1 MKHTKRCD
9 LLKEMFYI
17 LSHWEMKIKTT
28 LRFHLTS
35 EWPRSIK
42 QMIPHA
48 SNDAEKGKH
57 LFIAG
62 ESANWPNN
70 YENECGGSP
79 GIMEWIYLKIQL
91 YHS

>member
-9 LLKEMFYI
+9 ILKEMFNI
-17 LSHWEMKIKTT
+17 LSIGKCKLKP

-42 QMIPHA
+42 QMITHA
-48 SNDAEKGKH
+48 GNDAEKGKH

-62 ESANWPNN
+62 GSANWLNN
-70 YENECGGSP
+70 YGNECGGSP
-79 GIMEWIYLKIQL
+79 GILD
-91 YHS
+91 